1 MGETVVQRRM
11 LAADSRPAVLL
22 KPKML
27 DQAPLTLHRDL
38 NYCKSILHLQEGS
51 MNSPISPRIIDAD
64 AHVVECA
71 RTWDFMDA
79 SERQYRP
86 IPLETREEA
95 GIKLQFWLI
104 DGKVRGFRFPAF
116 STEALANL
124 AGRVGRKFAD
134 AQEARELGNVE
145 LRLEH
150 MDETGVDVQ
159 VLHNTVFIESATDRA
174 GVEVALYK
182 SWNQWLG
189 DIWKQGQGRLLWS
202 CMAPTLSISDAL
214 DQIRWSKQH
223 GACAVMMR
231 PVEGQRL
238 LADPYFYPI
247 YDEAQKLDM
256 PIAIHIANGNAW
268 LNDLYSH
275 PVRIA
280 STFHRFRIPT
290 VGAFN
295 DIIMSEIHDVF
306 PRLRFGFIEASAQW
320 LPWVMHEARNRF
332 KTLGRTWPENPFRTL
347 GMYVTCE
354 NSDDIPYIVREAGED
369 CLVIGTDYGHTDT
382 SSDVDAIKIFKD
394 RPDVSPEVKQKILSD
409 NARALYG
416 L

>member
-1 MGETVVQRRM
+1 MT
-11 LAADSRPAVLL
+11 
-22 KPKML
+22 
-27 DQAPLTLHRDL
+27 
-38 NYCKSILHLQEGS
+38 
-51 MNSPISPRIIDAD
+51 SPTKDPIVDAD

-71 RTWDFMDA
+71 RTWDFLDP

-116 STEALANL
+116 SAEELEKLAQ
-124 AGRVGRKFAD
+124 RVGRKFAD

-145 LRLEH
+145 LRLRH

-174 GVEVALYK
+174 NVEVALYK
-182 SWNQWLG
+182 SWNRWLA
-189 DIWKQGQGRLLWS
+189 DIWQQAKGRLRWS
-202 CMAPTLSISDAL
+202 CMAPTLSMPDAL
-214 DQIRWSKQH
+214 DQIRWSKEH
-223 GACAVMMR
+223 GACAVMLR
-231 PVEGQRL
+231 PIEGQRL

-247 YDEAQKLDM
+247 YDEAQKLDL

-290 VGAFN
+290 VGSFN
-295 DIIMSEIHDVF
+295 DIVMSEIHEVF
-306 PRLRFGFIEASAQW
+306 PRLRFGFIEASSQW
-320 LPWVMHEARNRF
+320 LPWVIHEARTR
-332 KTLGRTWPENPFRTL
+332 FRTL
-347 GMYVTCE
+347 GRKWPEGGVRELGMFVTCE
-354 NSDDIPYIVREAGED
+354 NSDDVPYIVREAGED
-369 CLVIGTDYGHTDT
+369 CLVIGTDYGHTDS
-382 SSDVDAIKIFKD
+382 SSDVDAIKIFRD
-394 RPDVSPEVKQKILSD
+394 RTDVAPNVKQKILSD

-416 L
+416 LN